1 MSIQKSIFIV
11 LIVASQIL
19 LSATSSNDKPC
30 CSKKCTGSE
39 YCSACKNCSGCAHC
53 NSGGYCG
60 FCRSEAYKKAP
71 QKTAIKQKKST
82 NSIYKTICK
91 KEKVVI
97 T

>member
-1 MSIQKSIFIV
+1 MSIQKSIFIL

-60 FCRSEAYKKAP
+60 VCRPEAYKKAP
-71 QKTAIKQKKST
+71 QKTAIKQKKAQTQST
-82 NSIYKTICK
+82 KQSVK
-91 KEKVVI
+91 KKK
-97 T
+97 